1 MNQYSVNQIV
11 YVLDHKS
18 KVWNFGKIMQIENE
32 TCNIIICG
40 MNSVVK
46 NVKYEDISLEPI
58 GTTCEDARRT
68 NLLNELSEVSNR
80 NRIYYNPRRRDEII
94 AMIGGSH

>member
-1 MNQYSVNQIV
+1 MNQYSVDQIV

-18 KVWNFGKIMQIENE
+18 NIWNFGKILQIENE

-46 NVKYEDISLEPI
+46 NVKYEDISLKPI
-58 GTTCEDARRT
+58 GATSEDARRA
-68 NLLNELSEVSNR
+68 NLLKELSEVSNR
-80 NRIYYNPRRRDEII
+80 NRICYNTRRRDEII
-94 AMIGGSH
+94 ALI